1 MLALSEAELDAEMV
15 TCIISRPEAGRV
27 TVTLPADTTLSQ
39 LHQAVA
45 TQANVVPGTFE
56 LRRQALGPLSD
67 AVPLR
72 LADADADTLR
82 LFEVGLGVD
91 RGKCKLELAG
101 VDGGTPLPA
110 MVASTSG
117 TATGSG

>member
-1 MLALSEAELDAEMV
+1 MV

-72 LADADADTLR
+72 LAEADADTLR
-82 LFEVGLGVD
+82 LFEAGLGN
-91 RGKCKLELAG
+91 KCRLELTG
-101 VDGGTPLPA
+101 VDGGTP
-110 MVASTSG
+110 VATTTS
-117 TATGSG
+117 ASGAAAH